1 MKRIKLVLL
10 SAAIAAAASAFTTKP
25 TADEYVKDNGVWKL
39 KSMASGFCKSQPQ
52 SNCTFVLSPT
62 ATQPYDED
70 SDFTPDD
77 VNRTWIHTP

>member
-1 MKRIKLVLL
+1 MKKIKLVLL

-39 KSMASGFCKSQPQ
+39 KSMASGQCITQVNSH
-52 SNCTFVLSPT
+52 CTFLLNAG
-62 ATQPYDED
+62 ATQPYQD

-77 VNRTWIHTP
+77 QNRSWIHTP